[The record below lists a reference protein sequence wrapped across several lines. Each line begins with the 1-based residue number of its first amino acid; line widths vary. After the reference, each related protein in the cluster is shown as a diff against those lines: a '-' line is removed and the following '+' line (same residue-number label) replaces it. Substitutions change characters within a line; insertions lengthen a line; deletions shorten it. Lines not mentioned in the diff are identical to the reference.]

1 MLEVIPLCALKR
13 ISLSHSNQ
21 HFYLVFW
28 PAGADA
34 PASGSSAQQQADVL
48 DSSAAVL
55 AALEDFSALTILNVL
70 VGNLEKCGKFL
81 GRLMGTSIDL
91 LLFLSI
97 LLASDRATILCT
109 CSELFQLINLSISI
123 SNGMISLCLELV
135 IPLGTELL
143 DFNKSYNRSLALS
156 PVQTLLDCVTQQME
170 ELERQRS
177 APSSGSANPFVLIAA
192 TKLPAAEGAGVSPST
207 PVSSHVALQDRPLGQ
222 QIYCYVLTRLL
233 PDRELDAIDVAAS
246 EDPFA
251 GPLKSGTNLVEYVA
265 LLLTET
271 DCLLLRLCS
280 CRPPSPERKRSR
292 SLLAKSRN
300 RKKLSHVASSS
311 FLASAA
317 LLLKQKNSTASLNAS
332 VSSSLNKSTPDHL
345 DDKNEPLP
353 SLFPMLLLQSSLR
366 LFEALILLE
375 IESVVSY
382 LLLYCYNCTAARQA
396 NELTFLLHFRCLVKT
411 DSG

>member
-1 MLEVIPLCALKR
+1 M
-13 ISLSHSNQ
+13 
-21 HFYLVFW
+21 F
-28 PAGADA
+28 
-34 PASGSSAQQQADVL
+34 
-48 DSSAAVL
+48 
-55 AALEDFSALTILNVL
+55 
-70 VGNLEKCGKFL
+70 
-81 GRLMGTSIDL
+81 
-91 LLFLSI
+91 
-97 LLASDRATILCT
+97 
-109 CSELFQLINLSISI
+109 
-123 SNGMISLCLELV
+123 SLCLELV
-135 IPLGTELL
+135 MPLGTELL

-177 APSSGSANPFVLIAA
+177 APTSGSANPFVFSAA
-192 TKLPAAEGAGVSPST
+192 MKMPAAEGADVRRST
-207 PVSSHVALQDRPLGQ
+207 PASAIPVSSHVALQDRPLGQ

-251 GPLKSGTNLVEYVA
+251 GPLKSGTTLVEYVA

-280 CRPPSPERKRSR
+280 CRPPSPEHKRSR
-292 SLLAKSRN
+292 SQLAKLRK
-300 RKKLSHVASSS
+300 KKLSHVASSS

-317 LLLKQKNSTASLNAS
+317 LLLKQKNAASSLNTS
-332 VSSSLNKSTPDHL
+332 ESSSLGKSIPDHL
-345 DDKNEPLP
+345 EEKNEPLP

-382 LLLYCYNCTAARQA
+382 LLLSCTNCTFALQA
-396 NELTFLLHFRCLVKT
+396 NAIDVSLEF
-411 DSG
+411 